1 MDYKPGHY
9 RRHVKTDHAERAA
22 RNRFP
27 ISQGTMQLARSE
39 ERRLNKIDL
48 LP

>member
-1 MDYKPGHY
+1 MDYKPGYY

-27 ISQGTMQLARSE
+27 ISQGTMQLA
-39 ERRLNKIDL
+39 
-48 LP
+48 